1 MTSLPRS
8 TPDVTPQATPEATPV
23 SQQPEPVTLAD
34 LEAARQ
40 RIAGKAVVTPLLA
53 APELSERLGYRVL
66 LKCEN
71 LQRTGS
77 FKFRGAY
84 NFLAGMTP
92 EQRAKGVVAYSSGNH
107 AQGVAAAAGI
117 FGAPAT
123 IVMPADAPAIK
134 IAKTRGYGA
143 EVLLY
148 DRYREEREAIGERLV
163 AERGLTLVRPYD
175 DPRIVAGQGTCG
187 LEMAEQAETLERP
200 LDRVLACC
208 GGGGL
213 TAGIALALEARSPQT
228 RLYTCEPADFDDTA
242 RSLTAGRRLSN
253 EPGGRSICD
262 ALLSAQPGELTFP
275 INAQRVT
282 AGLTVTDSE
291 VEATMSYAFRRLK
304 LVLEPGG
311 AVCLA
316 ALLANKLKIEAGET
330 VGITLSGGNVDPARL
345 ANALE
350 NYPDD

>member
-1 MTSLPRS
+1 M
-8 TPDVTPQATPEATPV
+8 
-23 SQQPEPVTLAD
+23 
-34 LEAARQ
+34 
-40 RIAGKAVVTPLLA
+40 TPLLP

-92 EQRAKGVVAYSSGNH
+92 EQRARGVVAYSSGNH
-107 AQGVAAAAGI
+107 AQGVAAAAAI
-117 FGAPAT
+117 FSAPAT

-148 DRYREEREAIGERLV
+148 DRYREEREAIGEKLV

-187 LEMAEQAETLERP
+187 LEMAEQAEATRQP
-200 LDRVLACC
+200 LDRVLVCC

-228 RLYTCEPADFDDTA
+228 RLYTCEPTGFDDTA
-242 RSLTAGRRLSN
+242 RSLSAGRRLSN
-253 EPGGRSICD
+253 APGGRSICD
-262 ALLSAQPGELTFP
+262 ALLAAQPGELTFA
-275 INAQRVT
+275 INAARVSG
-282 AGLTVTDSE
+282 GLTVTDSQA
-291 VEATMSYAFRRLK
+291 EAAMSYAFRRLK

-316 ALLANKLKIEAGET
+316 ALLANKLEIGAGET
-330 VGITLSGGNVDPARL
+330 VAITLSGGNVDPARL
-345 ANALE
+345 ASALE
-350 NYPDD
+350 NNPDP

>member
-1 MTSLPRS
+1 M
-8 TPDVTPQATPEATPV
+8 
-23 SQQPEPVTLAD
+23 
-34 LEAARQ
+34 
-40 RIAGKAVVTPLLA
+40 TPLLP

-92 EQRAKGVVAYSSGNH
+92 EQRARGVVAYSSGNH
-107 AQGVAAAAGI
+107 AQGVAAAAAI
-117 FGAPAT
+117 FSAPAT

-148 DRYREEREAIGERLV
+148 DRYREEREAIGEKLV

-187 LEMAEQAETLERP
+187 LEMAEQAEATRQP
-200 LDRVLACC
+200 LDRVLVCC

-228 RLYTCEPADFDDTA
+228 RLYTCEPTGFDDTA
-242 RSLTAGRRLSN
+242 RSLSAGRRLSN
-253 EPGGRSICD
+253 APGGRSICD
-262 ALLSAQPGELTFP
+262 ALLAAQPGELTFT
-275 INAQRVT
+275 INAARVSG
-282 AGLTVTDSE
+282 GLTVTDSE
-291 VEATMSYAFRRLK
+291 AEAAMSYAFRRLK

-311 AVCLA
+311 AVLSRGT
-316 ALLANKLKIEAGET
+316 AGQQARDRGRRDGGHHP
-330 VGITLSGGNVDPARL
+330 VGGQCRPGPPGERTGKQSRSLIPGHGQRRPVRPGDPGRAVRWS
-345 ANALE
+345 AV
-350 NYPDD
+350 P